1 MTPDT
6 ALFRRDLLG
15 TVGQLARVDQFAVTG
30 GPAHGTRV
38 LRLVNGG
45 GLEVE
50 LHADRAL
57 DLGRVTYRGR
67 AFAWLS
73 PAGFA
78 APALADPHEEGWLR
92 TFGGGLLATCG
103 LDSFGDP
110 STTADGTRYPQH
122 GRIGALP
129 AHLLRAEVTDE
140 QVIVQA
146 EVRQAALH
154 GEHLRLHRTVRSPLG
169 SHSLTLTDVVTNES
183 AVPQPHMVLYHVNL
197 GWPLL
202 GPRTV
207 LVSPA
212 THVEPENDAARASG
226 QPWNAL
232 HEPAPDAGSLVYL
245 HRPPDTQEH
254 WTVSATNP
262 DNAMRLDLTA
272 SHRSLPFLHTWTSLR
287 PKQYVVGLEPA
298 NAPLMSGRAEAEARG
313 LVPLLA
319 PHASVRYD
327 LRFELDA

>member
-1 MTPDT
+1 MTD
-6 ALFRRDLLG
+6 
-15 TVGQLARVDQFAVTG
+15 

-57 DLGRVTYRGR
+57 DLGRITYRGR
-67 AFAWLS
+67 PFAWLS
-73 PAGFA
+73 PMGFT
-78 APALADPHEEGWLR
+78 APGLADPHDEGWLR
-92 TFGGGLLATCG
+92 TFGGGLLTTCG
-103 LDSFGDP
+103 LDTFGDP
-110 STTADGTRYPQH
+110 STTTDGVRYPQH

-129 AHLLRAEVTDE
+129 ASVLCAEVTDG

-154 GEHLRLHRTVRSPLG
+154 GEHLRLHRTVRSELG
-169 SHSLTLTDVVTNES
+169 SSSLTLTDVVTNES

-207 LVSPA
+207 LTSPA
-212 THVEPENDAARASG
+212 TDVEAENDAARASG
-226 QPWNAL
+226 RPWNAL
-232 HEPAPDAGSLVYL
+232 HEPAPYADSLVHL
-245 HRPPDTQEH
+245 HRPPDTQEN

-262 DNAMRLDLTA
+262 DNAMRLALTA
-272 SHRSLPFLHTWTSLR
+272 SHRSLPFLHTWKSLR
-287 PKQYVVGLEPA
+287 PGQYVVGIEPA
-298 NAPLMSGRAEAEARG
+298 NASVMSGRAEAEARG
-313 LVPLLA
+313 FLPVLA
-319 PHASVRYD
+319 PRTSVRYD
-327 LRFELDA
+327 LCFDLDA